1 MKSERYLEWIC
12 AGVTDTLGVPA
23 GYSVYNEIM
32 IPLPT
37 SGTEIMALLLHEVDF
52 IVAGA
57 EFGVDTQMSSNGV
70 YLTKSHHTAPVN
82 NNLADPDLIAMFME
96 HATINQVAGAGQ
108 LLWWDGIPV
117 WRFSPPI
124 LIARDAVYF
133 ANRTFSQAAANT
145 VASVRLGYTLEKVSR
160 EAFIAALVG

>member
-1 MKSERYLEWIC
+1 MEFIC
-12 AGVTDTLGVPA
+12 AGLTDTLGVPA
-23 GYSVYNEIM
+23 GYSTYNEVM

-52 IVAGA
+52 RIAGP
-57 EFGVDTQMSSNGV
+57 EMGVDTQMASNSV
-70 YLTKSHHTAPVN
+70 YLTKSHRTGPVN
-82 NNLADPDLIAMFME
+82 NCFADPDLLAMYME
-96 HATINQVAGAGQ
+96 HVTINQVAGAGQ
-108 LLWWDGIPV
+108 LLWHDGIPV

-133 ANRTFSQAAANT
+133 ANRTFMQAAANT